1 MGGKVSNFNSTCGPS
16 ACCVPPDQV
25 GNVVV
30 NTPIKTF
37 TKPGFLSSSDE
48 GLSSNLEFTTPDVG
62 VVETPETT
70 HPVAVNSFDKLT
82 RIHTQIHKHLEK
94 QEMLIAQLLQDDDF
108 TQVKFRPVDRG

>member
-1 MGGKVSNFNSTCGPS
+1 MSNLQSTCGPS

-37 TKPGFLSSSDE
+37 TKPEFLGSSDE
-48 GLSSNLEFTTPDVG
+48 GLSTLEIVKEKEADS
-62 VVETPETT
+62 PETT

-82 RIHTQIHKHLEK
+82 RIHTQIHKQLEK
-94 QEMLIAQLLQDDDF
+94 QELLIAQLLQDDEG
-108 TQVKFRPVDRG
+108 VNEMLKFRPVARPRRE